1 MKRSVKE
8 VGEISET
15 KKKREKKKKSNLNF
29 SHIVLKKI
37 GISIHA
43 VPSFPLSFVM
53 RKLASLITTRSM

>member
-1 MKRSVKE
+1 MKRFVKE

-15 KKKREKKKKSNLNF
+15 KKKRKKKSNLNF

-37 GISIHA
+37 GKSIHA

-53 RKLASLITTRSM
+53 GKLASLITTRSM

>member
-15 KKKREKKKKSNLNF
+15 KKKREKKKSNLNF

-53 RKLASLITTRSM
+53 GKLASLITTRSM